1 MQALAVLALA
11 ILTAVVIIA
20 LVNFR
25 FLLYPLFPQLNP
37 MRAATRLNLEGN
49 SLFISDL
56 HLRSGQPFA
65 YSTALHE
72 LLKKRRV
79 SNLIVDG
86 DLFDSPRDARKIL
99 DKAASPSIG
108 DILGLDDLPVRVFFV
123 DGSPPHDPPPEER
136 AIFDGTP
143 LLPVGRCAILSFNGM
158 QVVAYHGQD
167 VSMKGAVAHSWNRF
181 ISKLSLERAWKHLAG
196 IPAQDWVIF
205 GHTHIPGIDAKHRV
219 ANCGGW
225 QSKGFLVHPART
237 GIYLSPEDES
247 IEVVKFG

>member
-1 MQALAVLALA
+1 MQALAVFALV
-11 ILTAVVIIA
+11 ILTAVVIAA

-37 MRAATRLNLEGN
+37 MRTATRLNLKGN

-56 HLRSGQPFA
+56 HLRAGQPFA
-65 YSTALHE
+65 YSAALHE
-72 LLKKRRV
+72 LLKHRRV

-99 DKAASPSIG
+99 DKATSPSIG
-108 DILGLDDLPVRVFFV
+108 DILGLDDLPVKALFV
-123 DGSPPHDPPPEER
+123 DGSPPHDPPPKER
-136 AIFDGTP
+136 AIFDGAP
-143 LLPVGRCAILSFNGM
+143 LVPVGRCAILSFNGM
-158 QVVAYHGQD
+158 RVVAYHGHD
-167 VSMKGAVAHSWNRF
+167 ISLKGAVGHGWDRF
-181 ISKLSLERAWKHLAG
+181 ISNLSLERAWKHLAG
-196 IPAQDWVIF
+196 VPGQDWVIF
-205 GHTHIPGIDAKHRV
+205 GHNHIPGIDAKHRV

-237 GIYLSPEDES
+237 GIYLSPENEL